1 MLSSSEVESISSRFD
16 FDRFADKRI
25 LITGASGLVGGY
37 LVDAILKCTDHMGI
51 KAPTIIAI
59 SKSGKFSSLRDQV
72 DNPRLITQSLDL
84 EHQKIDF
91 EYELLIHAASTASPT
106 KQVSRETVLNVNCN
120 TLRNLYK
127 KPGSVER
134 VLFISTGEVY
144 GAQAP
149 KHVSEDYIGIID
161 KSNYR
166 ADYPDAKLTAE
177 KLTLGLSKSG
187 IEGRIARLFHSYGPG
202 VRIDDGRSFADF
214 LWAASLGQ
222 PPTLRTPG
230 SQIRSFLY
238 LEDTIVGLLKILDSD
253 ISAPVNLGSEVEVSI
268 LDFAKAVS
276 EVAGFGGEVNFEDI
290 KSDTIFSP
298 NDIVLPSAS
307 KLRSIGWSQEISIH
321 LGIERTLNWI
331 GGSKSVKA

>member
-1 MLSSSEVESISSRFD
+1 MLTSSEVKSISSRLD

-25 LITGASGLVGGY
+25 LITGASGLVGSY
-37 LVDAILKCTDHMGI
+37 LVDAILKCTDYMGNN
-51 KAPTIIAI
+51 APTLIAI
-59 SKSGKFSSLRDQV
+59 SKKGNFSSLKGQL
-72 DNPRLITQSLDL
+72 DNPRLVTLSLDL
-84 EHQKIDF
+84 AHQKIDF

-106 KQVSRETVLNVNCN
+106 KQVSRETLLNVNCN
-120 TLRNLYK
+120 TLKILYD

-161 KSNYR
+161 NSSYR
-166 ADYPDAKLTAE
+166 ADYPEAKLRAE
-177 KLTLGLSKSG
+177 KLTLGLSQSG

-214 LWAASLGQ
+214 LWAASLGK
-222 PPTLRTPG
+222 PPTLRTSG

-253 ISAPVNLGSEVEVSI
+253 ISTPVNLGSEVEVSI

-276 EVAGFGGEVNFEDI
+276 EVAGFEGEVCFENI

-298 NDIVLPSAS
+298 NDIVLPSVN
-307 KLRSIGWSQEISIH
+307 KLRNIGWNQEISIH

-331 GGSKSVKA
+331 GCNKSVKA